1 MSAGPPVATTIDP
14 AAVAVQAVPERA
26 VATAGPARAGVDAR
40 PPVVAEAPGGPT
52 TGVPPIGARVI
63 ADVTTGVSVPTTGG
77 AMTVAVMTGTAT
89 IGAVVTG
96 TAMTGAERTGAERTG
111 TATAAA
117 VPTAAATAAPRAIDG
132 SVTGASAAASDL
144 ARSGART
151 IAPGAWFVPRRT
163 SPSCRRVSISANS
176 RAQ

>member
-96 TAMTGAERTGAERTG
+96 TAMTGAERTG
-111 TATAAA
+111 TATASA
-117 VPTAAATAAPRAIDG
+117 VPTAAAAAAPRAIDG

-144 ARSGART
+144 ARSGAIT

-176 RAQ
+176 RAE